1 MFNDVAITK
10 MLQNPYV
17 YSVFSWSRSKPRA
30 IQDNIVF
37 IKSSPLSSESFIL
50 MFFVL
55 NSRYYF
61 DEFDL

>member
-1 MFNDVAITK
+1 MLNDVAITK
-10 MLQNPYV
+10 MLQKKMFYK
-17 YSVFSWSRSKPRA
+17 VFSWSRSKPHA

-55 NSRYYF
+55 NSRYLF